1 MRYPAAGKT
10 KAAIEKRNKQ
20 GGGVGGAAGVDTDD
34 IRSKELL
41 RFEMEQRE
49 RELKRREQ
57 EVEKREDLVK
67 VRQAPKPQRSHAL
80 QLTTSCTRIVHNA
93 HI

>member
-20 GGGVGGAAGVDTDD
+20 GGGGGAAGVDTDD

-57 EVEKREDLVK
+57 DVEKREDLVK
-67 VRQAPKPQRSHAL
+67 VRQAPKLQRSHVL
-80 QLTTSCTRIVHNA
+80 
-93 HI
+93 

>member
-1 MRYPAAGKT
+1 MLCPAAGKT

-20 GGGVGGAAGVDTDD
+20 GGGVGGAVGVDTDD